1 MNESQRTAP
10 SAEDIAQLGRAALAA
25 IPAPLAQHVKDV
37 PIHVR
42 DFAEDEVLDEMG
54 IDSAYDL
61 LGLYQGVSIDQ
72 KTTHHVADDVNRVF
86 LYRNAILLY
95 WIESGEDLAHIVKH
109 VLIHEIGH
117 HFGFSDEDME
127 AIEARGDEA

>member
-1 MNESQRTAP
+1 MSETEWTAP
-10 SAEDIAQLGRAALAA
+10 TADDIERLGRAALTA
-25 IPAPLAQHVKDV
+25 IPAPLAAHVKDV
-37 PIHVR
+37 PIHVQ

-72 KTTHHVADDVNRVF
+72 KTTHHVADDVDRVF

-95 WIESGEDLAHIVKH
+95 WIESGEDLAHVVQH

-117 HFGFSDEDME
+117 HFGFSDDDME
-127 AIEARGDEA
+127 AIEERPEKP